1 MRSEISVNVP
11 SASTP
16 LTPADPTTINTHSPP
31 PQPLMSFSGW
41 FKYTCEHYSFSRLP
55 IHRVINVIFRFCGGW
70 VEFLLFSSC

>member
-31 PQPLMSFSGW
+31 PQNFSEFFPDDSNIHVSIIHLADCQFIESLM
-41 FKYTCEHYSFSRLP
+41 
-55 IHRVINVIFRFCGGW
+55 
-70 VEFLLFSSC
+70 

>member
-31 PQPLMSFSGW
+31 PQPLVSF
-41 FKYTCEHYSFSRLP
+41 F
-55 IHRVINVIFRFCGGW
+55 RVIQKDIHVSIIHLADCQFIESNVIFRFCGGW
-70 VEFLLFSSC
+70 VEFFAFP

>member
-31 PQPLMSFSGW
+31 PQPLISF
-41 FKYTCEHYSFSRLP
+41 
-55 IHRVINVIFRFCGGW
+55 FRMIQILSCIASITPCSIGTGGAA
-70 VEFLLFSSC
+70 LYM